1 MEVLCCLK
9 VFFLEFFPSMY
20 DFTCDIF
27 VYLEFT
33 ILSLLWRNVPY
44 LSRLCS
50 NATRSLK
57 VFFFF
62 FLKVFLLS
70 FPSGINSP
78 IFSAPQNFTPI
89 FLPHRLCLPGTSLS
103 AFSAQAQPPW
113 EDGLYLTHFR
123 SSLADMASSPSCF
136 LNGTEWLTS

>member
-1 MEVLCCLK
+1 MMEVLCCLK
-9 VFFLEFFPSMY
+9 IFFLEFFIFICE
-20 DFTCDIF
+20 FTCDIF
-27 VYLEFT
+27 VYLKF
-33 ILSLLWRNVPY
+33 IFLSLLWRDAPY

-50 NATRSLK
+50 NATTSLK
-57 VFFFF
+57 I
-62 FLKVFLLS
+62 FLLS

-89 FLPHRLCLPGTSLS
+89 FLHHRHCLPGTSLS

-123 SSLADMASSPSCF
+123 SSLAVTAISLSWS
-136 LNGTEWLTS
+136 LN

>member
-9 VFFLEFFPSMY
+9 IFFLEFFLFMC

-27 VYLEFT
+27 VYLKFP

-50 NATRSLK
+50 KATRSLK
-57 VFFFF
+57 I
-62 FLKVFLLS
+62 FLLS
-70 FPSGINSP
+70 FPSGVNSP
-78 IFSAPQNFTPI
+78 IFSAPQNFTI
-89 FLPHRLCLPGTSLS
+89 FLHHRYCLPGTSLS
-103 AFSAQAQPPW
+103 AFSAQAQPAW

-123 SSLADMASSPSCF
+123 SSLAGKFSSYF
-136 LNGTEWLTS
+136 LNGTEWLTSELKIF